1 MMLYKMNVNPQN
13 NINPAYEKAPLI
25 AFEFAKKP
33 ADINALF
40 LQKGGKTVNV
50 AFVEKMEFINTIDF
64 AFILS
69 YTLLLSFFSLV
80 ISKQNISILG
90 YFGVLIAFLV
100 GVGDV
105 LENIKLFEI
114 LRIISP
120 TEDYQPE
127 LNNLHLW
134 TWIKWG
140 LLGILMVVLLPCLIK
155 TTSSI
160 YSILLGIL
168 MAIVAILGLV
178 AFITQCPTW
187 ISLYTGLI
195 FKPIFPLL
203 IIYSLAH
210 WKMWVN
216 S

>member
-1 MMLYKMNVNPQN
+1 MMFHKMNVKPQN
-13 NINPAYEKAPLI
+13 NINPAYQKAPLI

-40 LQKGGKTVNV
+40 LQKDGKTINV
-50 AFVEKMEFINTIDF
+50 AFMEKMEFINTVDF
-64 AFILS
+64 GFILS
-69 YTLLLSFFSLV
+69 YTLLLAFFSLT
-80 ISKQNISILG
+80 ISKQNMSGLG
-90 YFGVLIAFLV
+90 YFGVLIAVLV

-105 LENIKLFEI
+105 FENIKLFEI
-114 LRIISP
+114 MEKITP

-127 LNNLHLW
+127 LSSLNFW
-134 TWIKWG
+134 TWTKWG

-160 YSILLGIL
+160 YSILLGIV
-168 MAIVAILGLV
+168 MGIVAILGLV

-187 ISLYTGLI
+187 ISRYTSLI
-195 FKPIFPLL
+195 FIPLFPLL
-203 IIYSLAH
+203 IIYSLAR
-210 WKMWVN
+210 WKMWLN